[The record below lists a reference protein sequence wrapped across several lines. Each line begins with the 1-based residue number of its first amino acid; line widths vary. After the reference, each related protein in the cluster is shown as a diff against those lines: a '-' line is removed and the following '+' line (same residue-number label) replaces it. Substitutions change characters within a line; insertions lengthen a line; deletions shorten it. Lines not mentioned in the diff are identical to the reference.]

1 MKKSLIALSLIVII
15 LTLPI
20 AAAAQ
25 KTGIPLDS
33 LINNIKNA
41 TWKVFGIIALISFV
55 IAGVLFMTAGG
66 EPEKLQKAR
75 AAFMWGVAGV
85 IVGILAW
92 SIITI
97 VETIM

>member
-15 LTLPI
+15 LTLPV

-25 KTGIPLDS
+25 KTGITLDS
-33 LINNIKNA
+33 LINSIKNA
-41 TWKVFGIIALISFV
+41 AWKVFGIIALICFV

-75 AAFMWGVAGV
+75 SAFMWGVAGV

-97 VETIM
+97 VETML

>member
-15 LTLPI
+15 STLPI
-20 AAAAQ
+20 VAAAQ
-25 KTGIPLDS
+25 KTGITLDS
-33 LINNIKNA
+33 LITNIKAA
-41 TWKVFGIIALISFV
+41 TWKVFGIIALICFV
-55 IAGVLFMTAGG
+55 IAGILFMTAGG

-75 AAFMWGVAGV
+75 SAFMWGVAGV